1 MPVWLA
7 VALGGASGSLLR
19 WQTVIWTRQL
29 WPSFPWGTLIVNVS
43 GSFLIG
49 VIWAYTLA
57 RPTPE
62 WIKLGLMAGV
72 MGGFTTFSAFSL
84 DTFELWKTGVLPAL
98 FNIAA
103 NVALSLAAC
112 AIGMWLARPS

>member
-7 VALGGASGSLLR
+7 VALGGAAGSLLR
-19 WQTVIWTRQL
+19 WQTSAWARQQ
-29 WPSFPWGTLIVNVS
+29 WPAFPWGTLIVNVS

-49 VIWAYTLA
+49 VIWAYSAA

-62 WIKLGLMAGV
+62 WLRIGLMVGV

-84 DTFELWKTGVLPAL
+84 DTLELWKSGAMPAL
-98 FNIAA
+98 LNMAA
-103 NVALSLAAC
+103 NILLSLAAC
-112 AIGMWLARPS
+112 GLGIWAAR